1 MTDAAKA
8 IPILSKT
15 IVNGLCDTDSF
26 SLSKSGSVYG
36 MMAAI
41 TAIDN
46 T

>member
-15 IVNGLCDTDSF
+15 IVNGLCDTDSL